1 MGRRSQQAKIMTFND
16 LAVKGIRE
24 IRQQVERIYFVIFS
38 RSEITGCMDDYMNS
52 TVRTEKYSHV
62 RQWETGG
69 REEEN
74 SV

>member
-1 MGRRSQQAKIMTFND
+1 MGRRSQQGKIMTFTN
-16 LAVKGIRE
+16 LAIKGIRK
-24 IRQQVERIYFVIFS
+24 IRRQVERIYFVIFS

-52 TVRTEKYSHV
+52 TVRKEKYSHV

-74 SV
+74 SM